1 MADILKGLHTHNYG
15 MKHTHRDSAMCTE
28 TLEMPKKKI
37 PELQGLNNFIHKPRY
52 ASDLHQH
59 HQVCVRILFL
69 LKYD

>member
-1 MADILKGLHTHNYG
+1 MLKLFHRIVADILKGLHTHNYS

-52 ASDLHQH
+52 ASDLH
-59 HQVCVRILFL
+59 
-69 LKYD
+69 

>member
-1 MADILKGLHTHNYG
+1 

-28 TLEMPKKKI
+28 TLEMPKKI

-59 HQVCVRILFL
+59 HQICVRILFL